1 MTHSVSLWWRR
12 MQLERRCR
20 YTTRLMKR
28 LGCFDE
34 SVSTHL
40 RVHPAPPSVDE
51 MCAQFLSSLKNHKD
65 PVLRAVA
72 ALELACIWPVDP
84 FAPFGAR
91 PRTATIYWD
100 RNPNQVMDA
109 LDRSARLPDPEP
121 RVRYLLRMGPDLPS
135 GVTCV
140 RQKLRA

>member
-1 MTHSVSLWWRR
+1 MTQSVSLWWRR

-20 YTTRLMKR
+20 YTARLMKR
-28 LGCFDE
+28 LGCFDD
-34 SVSTHL
+34 SVAAHL
-40 RVHPAPPSVDE
+40 REYPAPPSVDE
-51 MCAQFLSSLKNHKD
+51 MCAHFLSSLKNHRD
-65 PVLRAVA
+65 PVLRAVS

-91 PRTATIYWD
+91 PRTTTIYWD

-109 LDRSARLPDPEP
+109 LDRSASLPDPEP
-121 RVRYLLRMGPDLPS
+121 RVRYVLRMGSDTPN

-140 RQKLRA
+140 RQLLRA